1 MKFGSTALGLGIV
14 GSTVGVVGLIVGLS
28 VGADGVVVVVVV
40 SAGADGDGDVVV
52 SVGTDGVGDR
62 VVVVVSTDGDVFV
75 VSAGVV
81 SAGVGADGD
90 VLVVSTVTALD
101 VDELAA
107 GSAILMIVLV
117 DVELYEIFVI
127 VVVSV
132 GATTTL
138 LLRVPSV
145 TGAVLEEES
154 GTGVSAAV

>member
-1 MKFGSTALGLGIV
+1 MKFGSTALGSGIV

-28 VGADGVVVVVVV
+28 AGADGVVVVVVV
-40 SAGADGDGDVVV
+40 SAGAGAGADGDGDVVV

-62 VVVVVSTDGDVFV
+62 VVVVVSTDGDGDVFV
-75 VSAGVV
+75 VSAGV
-81 SAGVGADGD
+81 GDGG
-90 VLVVSTVTALD
+90 VLVVSTVTVFV

-127 VVVSV
+127 VVLSV
-132 GATTTL
+132 
-138 LLRVPSV
+138 
-145 TGAVLEEES
+145 GAVLEEES

>member
-1 MKFGSTALGLGIV
+1 MKFGSTALGSGIV

-28 VGADGVVVVVVV
+28 AGADGVVVVVVV
-40 SAGADGDGDVVV
+40 SAGAGAGADGDGDVVV

-62 VVVVVSTDGDVFV
+62 VVVVVSTDGEVF
-75 VSAGVV
+75 VV

-127 VVVSV
+127 VVLSV
-132 GATTTL
+132 
-138 LLRVPSV
+138 
-145 TGAVLEEES
+145 GAVLEEES